1 MHAISTLTAPVFSAR
16 IQSHSTFQ
24 GIRMASFLQK
34 ARNTKST
41 RLWFMVLLLVIIIVL
56 YMMGI
61 IKKGF
66 AIGLGI
72 LLLAAIGIQTLD
84 YDLDL
89 GTLWETGS
97 IKESRVQQTKDGVVL
112 KGDCV
117 RPAGKSKE
125 FDLNCSNF
133 ATQAEAQAKYDY
145 CAAQIAKNNK
155 GLDNAKII
163 NLDVYGLDGN
173 KNGVVCEALP

>member
-1 MHAISTLTAPVFSAR
+1 MVNY
-16 IQSHSTFQ
+16 
-24 GIRMASFLQK
+24 MAEPSVLQK

-41 RLWFMVLLLVIIIVL
+41 RLWFLVLLVVVVIAL
-56 YMMGI
+56 YMLGI

-72 LLLAAIGIQTLD
+72 LLLAAIGIQTFD

-97 IKESRVQQTKDGVVL
+97 IKESRVQHTKDGVVL

-117 RPAGKSKE
+117 KPAGKSEE

-133 ATQAEAQAKYDY
+133 KTQAEAQQKYDY
-145 CAAQIAKNNK
+145 CAAQIAENNSN
-155 GLDNAKII
+155 LDKAKIMS
-163 NLDVYGLDGN
+163 LDVYGLDGN
-173 KNGVVCEALP
+173 KNGIVCEALPR

>member
-1 MHAISTLTAPVFSAR
+1 MVKY
-16 IQSHSTFQ
+16 
-24 GIRMASFLQK
+24 MAEPSVLQN

-41 RLWFMVLLLVIIIVL
+41 RLWFLVLLVVVVIAL
-56 YMMGI
+56 YMLGI

-72 LLLAAIGIQTLD
+72 LLLAAIGIQTFD

-97 IKESRVQQTKDGVVL
+97 IKESRVQHTQDGVVL

-117 RPAGKSKE
+117 KPAGKSAE

-133 ATQAEAQAKYDY
+133 KTQAEAQQKYDY
-145 CAAQIAKNNK
+145 CAEQIAENNSN
-155 GLDNAKII
+155 LDKAKIMS
-163 NLDVYGLDGN
+163 LDVYGLDGN
-173 KNGVVCEALP
+173 KNGIVCEALPK

>member
-1 MHAISTLTAPVFSAR
+1 MSEPSA
-16 IQSHSTFQ
+16 
-24 GIRMASFLQK
+24 LQK

-41 RLWFMVLLLVIIIVL
+41 RLWFLVLLVVIVIAL

-66 AIGLGI
+66 AIGIGL

-89 GTLWETGS
+89 ATLWNTGS
-97 IKESRVQQTKDGVVL
+97 IKESRVQHTKDGVVL

-117 RPAGKSKE
+117 KPAGKADE
-125 FDLNCSNF
+125 YDLDCSNF
-133 ATQAEAQAKYDY
+133 KTQAEAQKKYDY
-145 CAAQIAKNNK
+145 CAAQIAENNK
-155 GLDNAKII
+155 GLDKAKVRS
-163 NLDVYGLDGN
+163 LDIYGLDRN
-173 KNGVVCEALP
+173 KNGIVCEALP

>member
-1 MHAISTLTAPVFSAR
+1 MVKYMAEPSA
-16 IQSHSTFQ
+16 
-24 GIRMASFLQK
+24 LQK

-41 RLWFMVLLLVIIIVL
+41 RLWFLVLLVVVVIAL
-56 YMMGI
+56 YMLGI

-72 LLLAAIGIQTLD
+72 LLLGAIGIQTFD

-89 GTLWETGS
+89 GTLWKTGS
-97 IKESRVQQTKDGVVL
+97 IKESRVQHTQDGVVL

-117 RPAGKSKE
+117 KPAGKSEE

-133 ATQAEAQAKYDY
+133 KTQAEAQQKYDY
-145 CAAQIAKNNK
+145 CAAQIAENNS
-155 GLDNAKII
+155 GLDKAKIMS
-163 NLDVYGLDGN
+163 LDVYGLDGN
-173 KNGVVCEALP
+173 KNGIVCEALPQ

>member
-1 MHAISTLTAPVFSAR
+1 MVKY
-16 IQSHSTFQ
+16 
-24 GIRMASFLQK
+24 MAEPSVLQK

-41 RLWFMVLLLVIIIVL
+41 RLWFLVLLVVVVIAL
-56 YMMGI
+56 YMLGI

-72 LLLAAIGIQTLD
+72 LLLAAIGIQTFD

-97 IKESRVQQTKDGVVL
+97 IKESRVQHTQDGVVL

-117 RPAGKSKE
+117 KPAGKSAE

-133 ATQAEAQAKYDY
+133 KTQAEAQQKYDY
-145 CAAQIAKNNK
+145 CAAQIAENNSN
-155 GLDNAKII
+155 LDKAKIMS
-163 NLDVYGLDGN
+163 LDVYGLDGN
-173 KNGVVCEALP
+173 KNGIVCEALPR

>member
-1 MHAISTLTAPVFSAR
+1 MSERST
-16 IQSHSTFQ
+16 
-24 GIRMASFLQK
+24 LQK

-41 RLWFMVLLLVIIIVL
+41 RLWFLVLLVVIVIAL

-66 AIGLGI
+66 AIGIGI
-72 LLLAAIGIQTLD
+72 LLLAAIGIQSFD

-89 GTLWETGS
+89 ATLWETGS
-97 IKESRVQQTKDGVVL
+97 IKESRVQHTKDGVVL

-117 RPAGKSKE
+117 KPVGKADE
-125 FDLNCSNF
+125 YDLDCKNF
-133 ATQAEAQAKYDY
+133 ATQAEAQQKYDY
-145 CAAQIAKNNK
+145 CAAQIAENNK
-155 GLDNAKII
+155 GLDRSQVMS
-163 NLDVYGLDGN
+163 LDVYGLDRN

>member
-1 MHAISTLTAPVFSAR
+1 MSERST
-16 IQSHSTFQ
+16 
-24 GIRMASFLQK
+24 LQK

-41 RLWFMVLLLVIIIVL
+41 RLWFLVLLVVTIIAL

-66 AIGLGI
+66 AIGIGI
-72 LLLAAIGIQTLD
+72 LLLAAIGIQSFD

-89 GTLWETGS
+89 ATLWETGS
-97 IKESRVQQTKDGVVL
+97 IKESRVQHTKDGVVL

-117 RPAGKSKE
+117 KPAGKADE
-125 FDLNCSNF
+125 YDLDCSNF
-133 ATQAEAQAKYDY
+133 STQAEAQKKYDY
-145 CAAQIAKNNK
+145 CAAQIAENNS
-155 GLDNAKII
+155 GLDKEKVMS
-163 NLDVYGLDGN
+163 LDVYGLDRN

>member
-1 MHAISTLTAPVFSAR
+1 MSEPST
-16 IQSHSTFQ
+16 
-24 GIRMASFLQK
+24 LQK

-41 RLWFMVLLLVIIIVL
+41 RLWFLVLLVVIVIAL

-66 AIGLGI
+66 AIGIGI
-72 LLLAAIGIQTLD
+72 LLLAAIGIQSYD

-89 GTLWETGS
+89 ATLWSTGS
-97 IKESRVQQTKDGVVL
+97 VKESRVQHTKDGVVL

-117 RPAGKSKE
+117 KPAGKAAE
-125 FDLNCSNF
+125 YDLDCNNF
-133 ATQAEAQAKYDY
+133 ATQAEAQQKYDY
-145 CAAQIAKNNK
+145 CAAQISENNRGLSQAKVAS
-155 GLDNAKII
+155 LDI
-163 NLDVYGLDGN
+163 YGLDRN

>member
-1 MHAISTLTAPVFSAR
+1 MSVSET
-16 IQSHSTFQ
+16 
-24 GIRMASFLQK
+24 LQK

-41 RLWFMVLLLVIIIVL
+41 RIWFLVLLVVIVIAL
-56 YMMGI
+56 YLMGI

-72 LLLAAIGIQTLD
+72 LLLAAIGIQTFD

-89 GTLWETGS
+89 ATLWQTGS
-97 IKESRVQQTKDGVVL
+97 IEESRVQHTQDGVVL

-117 RPAGKSKE
+117 KPAKKAEE

-133 ATQAEAQAKYDY
+133 KTQPEAQAKYNE
-145 CAAQIAKNNK
+145 CAAQIAENNQS
-155 GLDNAKII
+155 LDAAKIQS
-163 NLDVYGLDGN
+163 LDIYGLDGN
-173 KNGVVCEALP
+173 KNGIVCEALPAS

>member
-1 MHAISTLTAPVFSAR
+1 MVKY
-16 IQSHSTFQ
+16 
-24 GIRMASFLQK
+24 MAEPSVLQK

-41 RLWFMVLLLVIIIVL
+41 RLWFLVLLVVVVIAL
-56 YMMGI
+56 YMLGV

-72 LLLAAIGIQTLD
+72 LLLAAIGIQTFD

-97 IKESRVQQTKDGVVL
+97 IKESRVQHTQDGVVL

-117 RPAGKSKE
+117 KPAGKSAE

-133 ATQAEAQAKYDY
+133 KTQAEAQQKYDY
-145 CAAQIAKNNK
+145 CAEQIAENNSN
-155 GLDNAKII
+155 LDKAKIMS
-163 NLDVYGLDGN
+163 LDVYGLDGN
-173 KNGVVCEALP
+173 KNGIVCEALPK

>member
-1 MHAISTLTAPVFSAR
+1 
-16 IQSHSTFQ
+16 
-24 GIRMASFLQK
+24 MASSLQK

-41 RLWFMVLLLVIIIVL
+41 RLWFLVLLLVIVVAL
-56 YMMGI
+56 YMTGI

-72 LLLAAIGIQTLD
+72 LLLAAIGIQTFD

-133 ATQAEAQAKYDY
+133 STQAKYDY
-145 CAAQIAKNNK
+145 CAEQIANNNQ
-155 GLDNAKII
+155 GLDRAKII

-173 KNGVVCEALP
+173 KNGIVCEALP

>member
-1 MHAISTLTAPVFSAR
+1 MVKY
-16 IQSHSTFQ
+16 
-24 GIRMASFLQK
+24 MAEPSVLQK

-41 RLWFMVLLLVIIIVL
+41 RLWFLVLLVVVVIAL
-56 YMMGI
+56 YMLGI

-72 LLLAAIGIQTLD
+72 LLLAAIGIQTFD

-97 IKESRVQQTKDGVVL
+97 IKESRVQHTQDGVVL

-117 RPAGKSKE
+117 KPAGKSAE

-133 ATQAEAQAKYDY
+133 KTQAEAQQKYDY
-145 CAAQIAKNNK
+145 CAEQIAENNSN
-155 GLDNAKII
+155 LDKAKIMS
-163 NLDVYGLDGN
+163 LDVYGLDGN
-173 KNGVVCEALP
+173 KNGIVCEALPK

>member
-1 MHAISTLTAPVFSAR
+1 MVKY
-16 IQSHSTFQ
+16 
-24 GIRMASFLQK
+24 MAEPSVLQK

-41 RLWFMVLLLVIIIVL
+41 RLWFLVLLVVVVIAL
-56 YMMGI
+56 YMLGI

-72 LLLAAIGIQTLD
+72 LLLAAIGIQTFD

-89 GTLWETGS
+89 STLWKTGS
-97 IKESRVQQTKDGVVL
+97 IKESRVQHTQDGVVL

-117 RPAGKSKE
+117 KPAGKSAE

-133 ATQAEAQAKYDY
+133 KTQAEAQQKYDY
-145 CAAQIAKNNK
+145 CAAQIAENNSN
-155 GLDNAKII
+155 LDKAKIMS
-163 NLDVYGLDGN
+163 LDVYGLDGN
-173 KNGVVCEALP
+173 KNGIVCEALP

>member
-1 MHAISTLTAPVFSAR
+1 
-16 IQSHSTFQ
+16 
-24 GIRMASFLQK
+24 MAEPSVLQK

-41 RLWFMVLLLVIIIVL
+41 RLWFLVLLVVVVIAL
-56 YMMGI
+56 YMLGI

-72 LLLAAIGIQTLD
+72 LLLAAIGIQTFD

-97 IKESRVQQTKDGVVL
+97 IKESRVQHTQDGVVL

-117 RPAGKSKE
+117 KPAGKSAE

-133 ATQAEAQAKYDY
+133 KTQAEAQQKYDY
-145 CAAQIAKNNK
+145 CAAQIAENNSN
-155 GLDNAKII
+155 LDKAKIMS
-163 NLDVYGLDGN
+163 LDVYGLDGN
-173 KNGVVCEALP
+173 KNGIVCEALPQ